1 MSEGDKLMV
10 QPSVHVSPVTGGYR
24 LTGSIN
30 GTNIN
35 LLLDTGAA
43 VTLLRENVWKQLAP
57 KPPTL
62 EPWPYCS
69 KCGGLPLTVHGCICV
84 NLKLG

>member
-1 MSEGDKLMV
+1 MV

-43 VTLLRENVWKQLAP
+43 VTLLREDVWKPLAP